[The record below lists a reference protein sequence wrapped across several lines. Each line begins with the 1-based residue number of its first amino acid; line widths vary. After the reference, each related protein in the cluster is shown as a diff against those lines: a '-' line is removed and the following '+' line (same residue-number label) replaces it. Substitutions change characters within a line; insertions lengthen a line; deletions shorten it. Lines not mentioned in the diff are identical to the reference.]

1 MVSAKD
7 TQKLEERI
15 ARLQND
21 TSFDWARKPVVQ
33 KSIAVATALA
43 ALATPVG
50 FLYGSI
56 TGVAVAAVMFVGYF
70 LLRAATRGVA
80 ELPNRYLDEREL
92 ALRNATYVK
101 AYQTAATLVAG
112 LATFM
117 LIYAISIDV
126 ADEKF
131 AIELGFDQIQAVV
144 WLFLG
149 PITVIPTV
157 TLALKGG
164 RK

>member
-33 KSIAVATALA
+33 KSIAIATALA

-70 LLRAATRGVA
+70 ILRAATRGVA

-101 AYQTAATLVAG
+101 AYQTAVTLVAA
-112 LATFM
+112 LAVVMF
-117 LIYAISIDV
+117 IYAISIDI